1 MLPRTNKYF
10 YKVPRQPGKIFTVD
24 LKNSPSPPHKDLG
37 QIKML
42 SATLPRAFLSS

>member
-1 MLPRTNKYF
+1 MN
-10 YKVPRQPGKIFTVD
+10 

-42 SATLPRAFLSS
+42 SATLPRAFLSSLTAFCYRFATIIYKS